1 MPRIST
7 NRDKQRRPYSASAE
21 NTTRRE
27 IRVPSPLEEVK
38 LDALRLLLGFT
49 DLDCGTA
56 TFVPLTHTIAG
67 LTANPLDLIHA
78 ALVELIE
85 DGDLTY
91 RFDGS
96 MRCFRTF
103 APVLGSVEARDE
115 HRAGNRR
122 RQSSGRRSGDGVAH
136 RRTDGLERGH
146 AQPLQQWQQSCRGQ
160 PDAAEHRQRCPRE
173 DVLTGRHQKRNDR
186 PAGRKRVRSTQNRR

>member
-1 MPRIST
+1 MQAGELAMPRIST
-7 NRDKQRRPYSASAE
+7 KRDKQRRPYSASAE

-38 LDALRLLLGFT
+38 LDVLRLLLGFT

-115 HRAGNRR
+115 HRAGHLRC
-122 RQSSGRRSGDGVAH
+122 V
-136 RRTDGLERGH
+136 
-146 AQPLQQWQQSCRGQ
+146 
-160 PDAAEHRQRCPRE
+160 RCPMR
-173 DVLTGRHQKRNDR
+173 DCKRRCDQIPLLQLHR
-186 PAGRKRVRSTQNRR
+186 TLSFAPFR